1 MRPAANAAAA
11 DARAAAA
18 GNACR
23 AHQLPP
29 RSRCAPL
36 PGHRRFAGSDALE
49 EIGRQRDAAK
59 AAEAAAKA
67 AAEAEAAGGGAAS
80 AGAGG
85 SDGAGLAAA
94 AGLAAEAEQEEPPLP
109 DEDESLIVMEEPIQA
124 RRRAPED
131 GADTADAVRAAVG
144 GPTRPLIRVRVRR
157 LRGEFGLRAAFNDRD
172 ADAAAAGFR
181 TRRQPRYRP
190 QGRRAVVTSTAE
202 IGPSALSGLVEQG
215 AQTTWH
221 RRVGAAIQCDGVLE
235 PRQIEAAIDGT
246 ACPDAPPR
254 DLSDDEGTGRG
265 RRGGAGGRKGS
276 RRGAAGGASR
286 GGARG
291 SDGRAASR
299 GGGAAGVGGGASG
312 GGASGGGGGG
322 GGGGGVGG
330 GGGGGPD
337 VGGGPGGTSG
347 SAGDGGGSAARVSM
361 GVGTGSGAAGPGAGL
376 DGGGRLLPTTGD
388 VAEFLRRVSARVEA
402 ALSQNETLDVF
413 GEDPVRT
420 VTAAG
425 GEGSTAALL
434 LGAQGDSAF
443 RETRTVTDL
452 TLSTGRAIDVLSWH
466 PTLPLVLAATP
477 VPASAGFDARV
488 GMSGQS
494 QKWYVLVFTLTD
506 FGAQIALQSPYEVTS
521 LAWNPW
527 DQGIIAAGTWSGQ
540 VVLWDLAAAM
550 AALVHR
556 RGGRGGRAKGGAAG
570 ASLRAAASSHAGS
583 AAAAGGAAGSGSA
596 KDASGGASAEAAT
609 SSRSGTVHLLP
620 TSVSHAD
627 KSHSRPVRD
636 LQWLPP
642 SAHLAPRL
650 DSFVTGDNV
659 PRKSCQFVSAAS
671 DGTVRVWDTRY
682 RERAKA
688 RAGGRAAPSDPSGVA
703 GGLLPGAAALAAAKE
718 PEVEW
723 APVFVAEA
731 LEGAHRLCL
740 SRVVVDPVDAARP
753 LMVSTEEGLLGSVD
767 WCPPGLGVGGGLATE
782 VEAKAGPAAS
792 RRAILASGTA
802 DVVDEETAKGAA
814 MAAEAA
820 KDAVDP
826 RSSGGDADE
835 GAGAGAS
842 AGGSRV
848 GLLLPDLGRPPLAFE
863 RSPVLTDLIL
873 AVGETVFSVW
883 RVGLRHP
890 LFVSPPASARLTCGC
905 FSPTRP
911 AVVFLG
917 RSDGLVDAWDLSD
930 TTLRPVLSAPVVSTA
945 VACMQFQFRG
955 LTPTKRSTLAAPLAS
970 TDESAVTERARQL
983 VQPPAHLLGVGD
995 EKGNIHVLEVPSALA
1010 TVSERDYTGALAFV
1024 HRETNR
1030 VLYASA
1036 RVAMR
1041 GVLSDVTKQRAEAQK
1056 AAKEKAE
1063 ADEEAELDAVRQSME
1078 GDDASDPERVA
1089 LARKQRRIAKTEQS
1103 FASLRLALCEQL
1115 GVPVEALGYGPK
1127 GAPAAPAAAA
1137 AGAAAAAAAASAA
1150 PSGQHTPRAELES
1163 KTDG

>member
-1 MRPAANAAAA
+1 MAEDKAYK
-11 DARAAAA
+11 
-18 GNACR
+18 
-23 AHQLPP
+23 
-29 RSRCAPL
+29 PL
-36 PGHRRFAGSDALE
+36 PKGTWPVTMGKKDRMAWGIQTGPTSRSLVTTVRIDGPAVAKSIQVAGTIGPFGSAHAQLKGFSGDYVVVLTDKEEEYSNKGMLVSFTQEGSDALE

-144 GPTRPLIRVRVRR
+144 GPTRPLIRVR
-157 LRGEFGLRAAFNDRD
+157 
-172 ADAAAAGFR
+172 
-181 TRRQPRYRP
+181 
-190 QGRRAVVTSTAE
+190 
-202 IGPSALSGLVEQG
+202 
-215 AQTTWH
+215 
-221 RRVGAAIQCDGVLE
+221 
-235 PRQIEAAIDGT
+235 
-246 ACPDAPPR
+246 
-254 DLSDDEGTGRG
+254 
-265 RRGGAGGRKGS
+265 
-276 RRGAAGGASR
+276 
-286 GGARG
+286 
-291 SDGRAASR
+291 
-299 GGGAAGVGGGASG
+299 
-312 GGASGGGGGG
+312 
-322 GGGGGVGG
+322 
-330 GGGGGPD
+330 
-337 VGGGPGGTSG
+337 
-347 SAGDGGGSAARVSM
+347 
-361 GVGTGSGAAGPGAGL
+361 
-376 DGGGRLLPTTGD
+376 
-388 VAEFLRRVSARVEA
+388 
-402 ALSQNETLDVF
+402 NETLDVF

-556 RGGRGGRAKGGAAG
+556 RGGRGGRGKGGAAG

-596 KDASGGASAEAAT
+596 KDASGGASAEAAA

-1078 GDDASDPERVA
+1078 GDDASDPDRVA